1 MASLFWD
8 DRLADLFA
16 YWNAKRGNRP
26 APSRRDLDP
35 REITRLLP
43 FLHLI
48 DVEPEP
54 MRFRHRLVGSEL
66 VDMMGRNVSGKYVS
80 DVFYGRAADEIL
92 ETMRTLA
99 TEIRPFRRRSRM
111 EWHRADWLTMEAL
124 ELPLIDDNGRVNM
137 ILSGRSFTMTDPAF
151 GSTLNFDPLPLR

>member
-1 MASLFWD
+1 MAGLFWD
-8 DRLADLFA
+8 DRLDDLFA

-66 VDMMGRNVSGKYVS
+66 VDTLGRNVSGKYVD
-80 DVFYGRAADEIL
+80 DVFYGRATAEIL
-92 ETMRTLA
+92 ETMRALA

-124 ELPLIDDNGRVNM
+124 ELPLIDEHGQVNM
-137 ILSGRSFTMTDPAF
+137 ILCGRSFTLADPAF
-151 GSTLNFDPLPLR
+151 ASDVNSDPFPLC